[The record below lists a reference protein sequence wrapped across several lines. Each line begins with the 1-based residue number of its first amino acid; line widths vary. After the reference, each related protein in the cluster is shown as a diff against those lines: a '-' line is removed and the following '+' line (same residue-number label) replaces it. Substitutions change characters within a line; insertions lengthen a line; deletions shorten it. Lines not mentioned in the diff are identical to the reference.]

1 MLVPVTITVKL
12 LALFGGLF
20 MLVLVPGS
28 CPSPAP
34 EISGPLVQ

>member
-1 MLVPVTITVKL
+1 MLVPVTITVK

-28 CPSPAP
+28 CPSPTP
-34 EISGPLVQ
+34 EISGPSVQ